1 MLNMRELQ
9 HPGRPIEHNPQAVID
24 AAMLSFWRRGYDGC
38 SLADLLNAT
47 GLSKSSLYQ
56 SYGNKKQ
63 IFLLTLAH
71 YSEHETMA
79 MRQEI
84 KAAKTG
90 YNFFENLIESFA
102 GKTVP
107 HWKSGCLI
115 ANTVAEFGQ
124 SDPEIGAALKL
135 ALNNYVSVFS
145 KAIVKGHE
153 DSSIATDQ
161 SAEDLA
167 HYLIISLNGLRTMM
181 KAGMGDAHIRKAGF
195 MILQTLN

>member
-1 MLNMRELQ
+1 MIEHQ
-9 HPGRPIEHNPQAVID
+9 HPGRPLEHNPQAVID

-38 SLADLLNAT
+38 SLTNLLDAT

-71 YSEHETMA
+71 YSEQETVA
-79 MRQEI
+79 MGQEI
-84 KAAKTG
+84 EAVKTG
-90 YNFFENLIESFA
+90 YDFFENLIESFA
-102 GKTVP
+102 GKTAA

-115 ANTVAEFGQ
+115 ANTAAEFGQ
-124 SDPEIGAALKL
+124 SDPEIGAALKD

-145 KAIVKGHE
+145 KAIIKGHE
-153 DSSIATDQ
+153 DGSITNNQPAD
-161 SAEDLA
+161 DLA

-181 KAGMGDAHIRKAGF
+181 KAGMGEVQIRKAGH